1 MLGYDKFLS
10 NFISIFC
17 FFSDYI
23 VNRTNRTRIPDMEE
37 VRGAAFGVGRL
48 HSLYSLKTDQLVN
61 HGIIDAKIKNEHIL
75 SGPSVTKLSSK
86 FILCPIKPFLGS

>member
-1 MLGYDKFLS
+1 MD
-10 NFISIFC
+10 
-17 FFSDYI
+17 
-23 VNRTNRTRIPDMEE
+23 E

-61 HGIIDAKIKNEHIL
+61 HGIIDAKLKNEHIL

-86 FILCPIKPFLGS
+86 YFTCH